1 LHPFVISCPNSNGT
15 KYNNPYFKLI
25 RGPLLLL
32 RAS

>member
-1 LHPFVISCPNSNGT
+1 VISPPSNKEM
-15 KYNNPYFKLI
+15 KYKNPYFKLI